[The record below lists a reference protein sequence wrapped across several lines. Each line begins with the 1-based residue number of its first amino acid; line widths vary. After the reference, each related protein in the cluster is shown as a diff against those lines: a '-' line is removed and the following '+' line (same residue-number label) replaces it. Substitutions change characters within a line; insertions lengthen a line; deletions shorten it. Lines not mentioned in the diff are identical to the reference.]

1 MDVSHKEHEAT
12 LLESSQDLAGSPRP
26 VAALPFS
33 VPHDPVVN
41 RSGWPRTVVIITA
54 EVMGAGVLGL
64 PFAFA
69 RLGWVLG
76 LAACLFF
83 AATAVYA
90 GLLLAR
96 VRGSLY
102 PSASSYGEVAQL
114 AVGPRFGAFT
124 RACIYTTWAMYLPYY
139 LLTCTSALRLALGQ
153 LGVHGWCTWQIA
165 ALVSSLLALPM
176 QMRNLHLIAYLGAL
190 SSAATLLAVALV
202 VASLLNRGPTPG
214 VTHELWPDLAAAHD
228 GGVHVADAAL
238 RLYGA
243 FGTIIFAYQGQSI
256 FLEIM
261 REMRD
266 ARRFGAAVAAANTL
280 MFAVYTFVTVAAYA
294 VDGRHVADFLPSSM
308 PAGPA
313 KSTVSILLAF
323 TSAVSYVITGQP
335 LHRRIHLAISPS
347 RRQPPTRAARSPR
360 SDGPQSRRPPSPAR
374 S

>member
-1 MDVSHKEHEAT
+1 MDGELARRLRAGSMDVSHKEHEAV
-12 LLESSQDLAGSPRP
+12 LLESSQDRVP

-64 PFAFA
+64 PFDFA

-83 AATAVYA
+83 ATTAVYA

-96 VRGSLY
+96 VRCSLY
-102 PSASSYGEVAQL
+102 PGVCSYGEVAQL

-124 RACIYTTWAMYLPYY
+124 RACVYSTWAMYLPYY

-165 ALVSSLLALPM
+165 ALVSSLLALRM

-190 SSAATLLAVALV
+190 SSTATLLAVALV
-202 VASLLNRGPTPG
+202 VAALLNHGPTPG
-214 VTHELWPDLAAAHD
+214 VTH
-228 GGVHVADAAL
+228 AL
-238 RLYGA
+238 CGPISLRHTTETSTWRTPCSGCTAL
-243 FGTIIFAYQGQSI
+243 S
-256 FLEIM
+256 
-261 REMRD
+261 
-266 ARRFGAAVAAANTL
+266 AR
-280 MFAVYTFVTVAAYA
+280 
-294 VDGRHVADFLPSSM
+294 SS
-308 PAGPA
+308 
-313 KSTVSILLAF
+313 S
-323 TSAVSYVITGQP
+323 
-335 LHRRIHLAISPS
+335 
-347 RRQPPTRAARSPR
+347 PTRASRSSSRSCARCATPEGSAR
-360 SDGPQSRRPPSPAR
+360 RWRRPTR